1 MAGAL
6 QGSIL
11 RPFLILV
18 YIGNLPKRLLTSSLF
33 SVVHDSA
40 ASLVSLNDDLLKIFR
55 LAY

>member
-11 RPFLILV
+11 RPLLILV
-18 YIGNLPKRLLTSSLF
+18 YIDNLLKGVLTSSLF

-40 ASLVSLNDDLLKIFR
+40 ASLVPLNDDLLKISR
-55 LAY
+55 LGY

>member
-18 YIGNLPKRLLTSSLF
+18 YIDNLPKRLLTSSLF

>member
-11 RPFLILV
+11 RPLLILV
-18 YIGNLPKRLLTSSLF
+18 YIDNLPKGLLTSSLF

-40 ASLVSLNDDLLKIFR
+40 ASLVPLNDDLLKISR
-55 LAY
+55 LGY

>member
-11 RPFLILV
+11 RPLLILV
-18 YIGNLPKRLLTSSLF
+18 YIDNLSKGVLTSSLF

-40 ASLVSLNDDLLKIFR
+40 ASLVSLNDDLLKISR